1 MAFAPNSMN
10 SQISSSSGSGR
21 DTFTGLSLAFYAK
34 DQALREITES
44 AQKGTLFSGH
54 VSSLQPDLVNKFSQ
68 FSKLKL
74 EAQRQALKDSAESIF
89 NSFSEIIEKLYN
101 DYYLMLY
108 VIPTLDGIL
117 FDDRKQIAHIVKRLH
132 DQETKETNIMKRLS
146 FIFQCEHDNI
156 VYEATARVLSIL
168 LSELDPKVYWL
179 HQENHVNFLMMAD
192 KKSEKR
198 QLREYSIANSLV
210 NLLRLETLSKH
221 FLKAGGIEI
230 LSKNLMS
237 QGSDIQTAYYTFFC
251 LWLLSFEDFSI
262 KYFSDPALLVIK
274 RMIQVMQ
281 SLSKEKLIRLG
292 YSTFRNLSN
301 SSEALELMVDNGLI
315 KVTSNILKS
324 IIKDKETKDD
334 VEFIDSV
341 LEKNLKVLTSFEKY
355 CKEVNSTI
363 LEWGPIHTE
372 RFWRENAKRFDEND
386 FFYIKKLVSL
396 LHTEKAEF
404 KHKNQAIAC
413 YDLGE
418 FCRFYRYGK
427 DVLEKMGAKET
438 LMELFNSSNS
448 TVKENA
454 ILAIQKMMINNW
466 QAASA

>member
-1 MAFAPNSMN
+1 MAFAPNPIS
-10 SQISSSSGSGR
+10 SQSSSGHSSGR

-34 DQALREITES
+34 DQTLREITES

-54 VSSLQPDLVNKFSQ
+54 VGSLQPDLVNKFTQ
-68 FSKLKL
+68 FSKSKL
-74 EAQRQALKDSAESIF
+74 DSQRQTLKESAEAVYNTF
-89 NSFSEIIEKLYN
+89 AELIERLHN
-101 DYYLMLY
+101 DYHLMLY
-108 VIPTLDGIL
+108 VIPTLDGML
-117 FDDRKQIAHIVKRLH
+117 FDDRKQIAYLVKRLQ
-132 DQETKETNIMKRLS
+132 DQETKEINIMKRLS
-146 FIFQCEHDNI
+146 FILQGEHDSI

-179 HQENHVNFLMMAD
+179 HQENHINFLMMAD
-192 KKSEKR
+192 KKGEKR
-198 QLREYSIANSLV
+198 QLREYAIANSLV
-210 NLLRLETLSKH
+210 NLLRLESLSKH

-230 LSKNLMS
+230 LSKNLQN
-237 QGSDIQTAYYTFFC
+237 QGTDIQTSYYTFFC
-251 LWLLSFEDFSI
+251 LWLLSFEEFSV
-262 KYFSDPALLVIK
+262 KYFADPALLVIK

-301 SSEALELMVDNGLI
+301 SAEALELMVDNGLI

-363 LEWGPIHTE
+363 FEWGPIHTE
-372 RFWRENAKRFDEND
+372 RFWRENVKKFEEND
-386 FFYIKKLVSL
+386 FFYIKKIVSL
-396 LHTEKAEF
+396 LHTEKVEF

-413 YDLGE
+413 FDLGE
-418 FCRFYRYGK
+418 FCRFHPFGK
-427 DVLEKMGAKET
+427 NILEKLGAKEV
-438 LMELFNSSNS
+438 LMDLFNSSNS